1 MPPADRLRRKLTV
14 RAHGRTLVLV
24 KRAEESGEHVVQ
36 KALLWL
42 RYLPRYPGLRVEQH
56 LPFPSRYK
64 PDLYALDDA
73 GRRPVFWGECGTVSA
88 DKLRAL
94 VRGYPDCHFAF
105 SKWAAR
111 LDLFGT
117 LVDDALAGV
126 ERTAP
131 VELIGFPPTADA
143 WLDDEEPAVPD
154 DAVERRTWAPLSGT
168 RGARHKADGS
178 AAVGAGGSRAE
189 PR

>member
-42 RYLPRYPGLRVEQH
+42 RYLPRYPELRVEQH

-64 PDLYALDDA
+64 PDLYALDA
-73 GRRPVFWGECGTVSA
+73 TGGRPAFWGECGVVSA
-88 DKLRAL
+88 EKLRTLLRAQ
-94 VRGYPDCHFAF
+94 PDCHFAF
-105 SKWAAR
+105 SKWATR
-111 LDLFGT
+111 LDLFAA

-126 ERTAP
+126 RRRAP
-131 VELIGFPPTADA
+131 VEIIGFPADADA
-143 WLDDEEPAVPD
+143 WLDSANGRVPGAPD
-154 DAVERRTWAPLSGT
+154 DALDLRVWSW
-168 RGARHKADGS
+168 
-178 AAVGAGGSRAE
+178 
-189 PR
+189 